1 MRIGLDVM
9 GGDYAPEK
17 TISGAILAYEELK
30 NSAEIVLIGP
40 KKIIIE
46 QLKLHKTE
54 LGVFTIENCSEAIE
68 MCEDPVK
75 GFITKTDSGIVKG
88 FNMLKS
94 NAIQGF
100 ASAGN
105 SGALM
110 VGATKVLK
118 TIDGVIR
125 PCISSLI
132 PNTDN
137 SFNVLLDVG
146 LNVDCSPEQLYQFGI
161 IGSIYAQLINKIPKP
176 KVGLLNLGSEEI
188 KGNKTVKITHE
199 LMKSSN
205 DFTFYGNIEGN
216 ELFDGDKAD
225 VIVTDGF
232 TGNVVLKLAES
243 FYSLTYQNGNTNSF
257 TNRFNFELYGGT
269 PVLGINN
276 NLVIGH
282 GKSSDIAIKNM
293 ILQTKALYDSAISEK
308 IKKMFSYGK
317 N

>member
-17 TISGAILAYEELK
+17 IISGAILAYEELK

-46 QLKLHKTE
+46 QLKLQKTE
-54 LGVFTIENCSEAIE
+54 LDFFTIENCSEAIE